1 MQRAKKKLFQFLQ
14 LHLKAKTGE
23 GSEEGIGK
31 KGRGVHTSML
41 SLFACSMQCLC
52 LPLLLQVNLP
62 HGLNLLTVCE
72 GEGEGERG
80 RQKEKE
86 KKNER
91 ERGRGRQTLPSVCAG
106 SSFPR
111 KQVRFSTSFSGSA
124 RKVLI
129 SLHTRHKLH
138 M

>member
-1 MQRAKKKLFQFLQ
+1 
-14 LHLKAKTGE
+14 
-23 GSEEGIGK
+23 
-31 KGRGVHTSML
+31 ML

-72 GEGEGERG
+72 AEREREEG
-80 RQKEKE
+80 KE
-86 KKNER
+86 KKKER

-106 SSFPR
+106 SSFPC